1 MQKVNKKSVNLFF
14 SLFIVLCIAIFAL
27 NPTKYMQSVTNGLIV
42 WATAVV
48 PALLPFFVLSKLLA
62 ELDFFSPFC
71 KYISPITK
79 KLFDA
84 PAISG
89 YIFLMSIISG
99 YPIGAKLIQEYHKNN
114 LLTKNQCRKIS
125 TFTSTSGPLFITGT
139 VAGGFF
145 GNQKLGFILLGCHIL
160 SAVVCGILLKN
171 FYCCDDNTTAVKNQD
186 NISKNILNDTIYSS
200 VSGILS
206 IGVFISLFFML
217 ADMLPIS
224 KISNPVLQAFATGL
238 LEVTHGCQMI
248 SQLNLS
254 FATTAILCQTMI
266 SFGGLCIMLQSYS
279 YLKECGI
286 TLTQLIFNKALQ
298 ASVATVLTFVVCLL
312 F

>member
-1 MQKVNKKSVNLFF
+1 
-14 SLFIVLCIAIFAL
+14 
-27 NPTKYMQSVTNGLIV
+27 MQSVTNGLIV

-62 ELDFFSPFC
+62 ELNFFSPFC
-71 KYISPITK
+71 RYISPITK
-79 KLFDA
+79 KLFNA

-99 YPIGAKLIQEYHKNN
+99 YPVGAKLIQEYHKNN

-145 GNQKLGFILLGCHIL
+145 NDTKLGFILLCCHVL
-160 SAVVCGILLKN
+160 SAIVYGILLKN
-171 FYCCDDNTTAVKNQD
+171 FYCCDDNTTAVKNQE
-186 NISKNILNDTIYSS
+186 NISKNILNDTIYSAI
-200 VSGILS
+200 SGILT
-206 IGVFISLFFML
+206 IGVFISLFFMFT
-217 ADMLPIS
+217 DMLPIN
-224 KISNPVLQAFATGL
+224 KISNSTLQAFVTGII
-238 LEVTHGCQMI
+238 EVTHGCQLI
-248 SQLNLS
+248 SQLNLP

-266 SFGGLCIMLQSYS
+266 SFGGLCIALQSYA

-286 TLTQLIFNKALQ
+286 TFVQLIFNKALQ

>member
-1 MQKVNKKSVNLFF
+1 
-14 SLFIVLCIAIFAL
+14 
-27 NPTKYMQSVTNGLIV
+27 MQSVTDGLIV

-62 ELDFFSPFC
+62 ELDFFSHFC
-71 KYISPITK
+71 RYISPITK
-79 KLFDA
+79 KLFNA

-99 YPIGAKLIQEYHKNN
+99 YPVGAKLIQEYHKNN

-125 TFTSTSGPLFITGT
+125 TFTSTSGPLFIIGT

-145 GNQKLGFILLGCHIL
+145 NDRKLGFILIGCHVL
-160 SAVVCGILLKN
+160 SAIICGILLKN
-171 FYCCDDNTTAVKNQD
+171 FYCCDDNTTAVKNQEFI
-186 NISKNILNDTIYSS
+186 NKNILNDTIYSAI
-200 VSGILS
+200 SGILS

-217 ADMLPIS
+217 ADMLPIN
-224 KISNPVLQAFATGL
+224 KISNPVLQVFVTGL
-238 LEVTHGCQMI
+238 LEVTHGCQMM
-248 SQLNLS
+248 STQNLP
-254 FATTAILCQTMI
+254 FVTTATLCQTMI
-266 SFGGLCIMLQSYS
+266 SFGGLCIALQSYS

-286 TLTQLIFNKALQ
+286 SFVQIIFNKALQ
-298 ASVATVLTFVVCLL
+298 ASVATVLTFAICLL

>member
-1 MQKVNKKSVNLFF
+1 MQKVNPKKVNLFF
-14 SLFIVLCIAIFAL
+14 CFCIVLCIAIFVL

-48 PALLPFFVLSKLLA
+48 PALLPFFVLSKLLS

-71 KYISPITK
+71 RYISPVTK
-79 KLFDA
+79 KLFNA

-89 YIFLMSIISG
+89 YIFLISIISG
-99 YPIGAKLIQEYHKNN
+99 YPVGAKLIQEYHKNN

-125 TFTSTSGPLFITGT
+125 TFTSTSGPLFVIGT

-145 GNQKLGFILLGCHIL
+145 NDRKLGFILFACHIL
-160 SAVVCGILLKN
+160 SAIICGILLKN
-171 FYCCDDNTTAVKNQD
+171 FYCCDDNTTAVKNQEY
-186 NISKNILNDTIYSS
+186 ISKNILNDTIYSAI
-200 VSGILS
+200 SGILT
-206 IGVFISLFFML
+206 IGVFISLFFMI

-224 KISNPVLQAFATGL
+224 KISNDTLQGFVTGL

-248 SQLNLS
+248 SKLNLP

-266 SFGGLCIMLQSYS
+266 SLGGLCIALQSYS

-286 TLTQLIFNKALQ
+286 GFTQIIFNKALQ
-298 ASVATVLTFVVCLL
+298 ASVATVLTFVACLL